1 MNRGVFVEHIGCSK
15 CGSSDGNAVYKQ
27 ETGRYDSYC
36 FSCGA
41 YSPNPYGEEE
51 EHDRTKIKT
60 EDLNIVSTLK
70 EIEQL
75 PSYGDASRS
84 LLPVSMSYFGV
95 KTELSTVDGFTP
107 VAHYY
112 PLTKRGE
119 VVGYKKRL
127 MPKEFSAVGDA
138 KGGELFGQNK
148 ASKITHNKKLYITEG
163 ELDAVALFQAIMDYS
178 KGTEWESRIPS
189 VVSITHG
196 SKAALKDISAN
207 IDFVRQHPEI
217 VLCFDQDEQGKE
229 AVEEVAKL
237 IPGVFVVSLTEK
249 DANDM
254 VMKGKTKELAKAA
267 LFGAKK
273 HKPPSVVSVD
283 DIWERAIKP
292 VEMGLSWPFP
302 SLTKLTYGIRR
313 KCIYGLGA
321 GVGIGKTE
329 FFHEVQEHLLTAHK
343 EVIGGMMF
351 EEDCG
356 RSLKALAEK
365 MYKKPFTVPNGD
377 YTQKELEDAIASL
390 RGRVYLYDS
399 RLGKDWDEIKA
410 AIRYMVAGEGIRYIF
425 LDHLTALTAHLSS
438 GEGNDHINHIMSD
451 LSELVNALDCTIFF
465 CSHLNPPVSG
475 EPHERGGRVLESQF
489 TGSRGGIKWSHYLL
503 GLERNKDPLL
513 PDEER
518 NMSKLVLLKDRENGN
533 VGEVKLF
540 YNKYS
545 RRMLEPEGVN

>member
-1 MNRGVFVEHIGCSK
+1 MYKGKFIEHIPCWKCDSK
-15 CGSSDGNAVYKQ
+15 DAGSVYLQ
-27 ETGRYDSYC
+27 ENGDYDAFC

-41 YSPNPYGEEE
+41 FTDNPYGNQESKEKIRTTEEGP
-51 EHDRTKIKT
+51 IQ
-60 EDLNIVSTLK
+60 TLK

-84 LLPVSMSYFGV
+84 LIPFTMNYFGV
-95 KTELSTVDGFTP
+95 KTELSTTDGLTP

-112 PLTKRGE
+112 PLTKKGE

-127 MPKEFSAVGDA
+127 MPKTFSMVGDG
-138 KGGELFGQNK
+138 KGGELFGQDK
-148 ASKITHNKKLYITEG
+148 ASRISNKKLYITEG
-163 ELDAVALFQAIMDYS
+163 ELDAVALFQSILDYS

-207 IDFVRQHPEI
+207 IDFIRNYPEI

-237 IPGVFVVSLTEK
+237 LQNIYVMTLPEK

-254 VMKGKTKELAKAA
+254 VMKGKTRELAKVA

-273 HKPPSVVSVD
+273 HRPPSVVSVD
-283 DIWERAIKP
+283 DVWDRAVKP
-292 VEMGLSWPFP
+292 IEMGLSWPFP
-302 SLTKLTYGIRR
+302 TLTKLTYGIRR

-329 FFHEVQEHLLTAHK
+329 FFHEVQAHLLDKHK
-343 EVIGGMMF
+343 QPVGMLMF

-365 MYKKPFTVPNGD
+365 IYNKPFTVPDGE
-377 YTQKELEDAIASL
+377 YSQKELEEAINSL
-390 RGRVYLYDS
+390 KGRVYLYDS
-399 RLGKDWDEIKA
+399 RLGKDWDEIKS
-410 AIRYMVAGEGIRYIF
+410 AIRYMVAGEGLKYIF

-451 LSELVNALDCTIFF
+451 LSELVNALDCTVFF

-475 EPHERGGRVLESQF
+475 DPHERGGRVLESQF

-533 VGEVKLF
+533 VGEIPLY
-540 YNKYS
+540 YNKYTRS
-545 RRMLEPEGVN
+545 MYEPQGVM